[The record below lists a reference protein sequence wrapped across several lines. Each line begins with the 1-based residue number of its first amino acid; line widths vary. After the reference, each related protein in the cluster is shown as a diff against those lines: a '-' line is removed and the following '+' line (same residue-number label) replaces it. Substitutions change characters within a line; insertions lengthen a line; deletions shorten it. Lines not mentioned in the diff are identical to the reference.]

1 MKKSS
6 CLDITCKIIDHTGD
20 DWIQQ
25 QSHILGSSLCGRYGL
40 RRRIGERCKWSGLQV
55 TIGYTTKASR
65 PGFCYRSPRPPTALL
80 RPLIQVRSLLFI
92 SCAVCWIC
100 LFQVV
105 ERLLRLLLV
114 GRTLHWRWMGRRSL
128 FLKVFWVIPSIG
140 WSFGFLKKNKVP
152 RWSRLARRQE
162 WIYPGML
169 VISWNFLTLVLTLL
183 G

>member
-1 MKKSS
+1 MIEYSS
-6 CLDITCKIIDHTGD
+6 NLTFSVAPCVGVMDWDGGLERDVSGKGCK
-20 DWIQQ
+20 
-25 QSHILGSSLCGRYGL
+25 LRLVAGS
-40 RRRIGERCKWSGLQV
+40 
-55 TIGYTTKASR
+55 KASR
-65 PGFCYRSPRPPTALL
+65 PGFCYTPRPPTALL